1 MRFCDT
7 TRIVLKVLERSFP
20 VQGVSLGIW
29 TKLGAFAN
37 VIVPGLLPKAPS
49 ALSQEPT
56 AVGEKP
62 AVEQAVFGRLP
73 DGTVIESYT
82 LRNGRGLA
90 AKLITYG
97 ASLTELWVPD
107 RAGRLADV
115 VLGLPNLEAYLG
127 PHPFFGGTIGR
138 YCNRIAKGRFALDGH
153 EYQLAINNPPNSL
166 HGGKSGFDRRVWRAE
181 AFGGSSGAAV
191 RFTYLS
197 KDGEE
202 NYPGNVNVTVTYTLA
217 ASNELKLEYTAES
230 DKATP
235 LNLTNHSYFNLA
247 GSGDILGQV
256 LYLNAD
262 EYTPVDTTLIPT
274 GEIRTV
280 AATPFDFRR
289 PTTIGKH
296 IAEIT
301 DVGGYDH
308 NFVVNGQAGTLRIAA
323 RLVEPDSGRQME
335 VWTTEPAIQF
345 YSGIHLNGS
354 VAGKGGVAYKKFGGL
369 CLETQHYP
377 DSPNHPNFPSAI
389 LRPAS
394 PFRSETIYKFSA
406 K

>member
-1 MRFCDT
+1 
-7 TRIVLKVLERSFP
+7 LE
-20 VQGVSLGIW
+20 IW
-29 TKLGAFAN
+29 GKLGAFAN
-37 VIVPGLLPKAPS
+37 VIVPGLLTKAPI
-49 ALSQEPT
+49 ALGKEP
-56 AVGEKP
+56 AAGDEKP
-62 AVEQAVFGRLP
+62 SVEKAVFGQLP
-73 DGTVIESYT
+73 DGTAIESYT
-82 LRNGRGLA
+82 LESGRGSA

-97 ASLTELWVPD
+97 ASLSELWMPD
-107 RAGRLADV
+107 RAGKLGDV
-115 VLGLPNLEAYLG
+115 VLGLPNLQAYLD

-138 YCNRIAKGRFALDGH
+138 YANRIAKGRFALDGC

-166 HGGKSGFDRRVWRAE
+166 HGGKIGFDRRVWRAE
-181 AFGGSSGAAV
+181 AFRSSAAAAV
-191 RFTYLS
+191 RFIYLS

-202 NYPGNVNVTVTYTLA
+202 NYPGNVKVTVTYTLTEA
-217 ASNELKLEYTAES
+217 DELRLEYTAET

-247 GSGDILGQV
+247 GSGDILDHV

-262 EYTPVDTTLIPT
+262 QYTPVDTTLIPT
-274 GEIRTV
+274 GEIRSV
-280 AATPFDFRR
+280 VGTPFDFLH
-289 PTTIGKH
+289 PMAIQKH

-301 DVGGYDH
+301 DIGGYDH
-308 NFVVNGQAGTLRIAA
+308 NFVLNGPAGTLRIAA
-323 RLVEPDSGRQME
+323 RLVEPNSGRQME

-345 YSGIHLNGS
+345 YSGIHLDGS

-377 DSPNHPNFPSAI
+377 DSPNHPSFPSAV

-394 PFRSETIYKFSA
+394 RFRSETLYKFSA